1 MEGVDARDKRGHDE
15 ARNRTEPAR
24 GGRRLSRMPR
34 RKLIEFHPETLTSL
48 EELATDRMATMQELA
63 DEAFADLLRKHGRPV
78 GLRQSLKKS
87 AKAIE
92 SKSSHREEISGRF
105 RAESRQTRTRKK
117 YLCREH

>member
-1 MEGVDARDKRGHDE
+1 MPATSAGMTKL
-15 ARNRTEPAR
+15 NPTEPAR
-24 GGRRLSRMPR
+24 RRPRLSRMPR

-92 SKSSHREEISGRF
+92 LKSSHR
-105 RAESRQTRTRKK
+105 RK
-117 YLCREH
+117 